1 MERVC
6 KKCGATFEAETKN
19 TVCWD
24 CKRKNKKRIEM
35 LYRSTRRRKKERK
48 KANGSSAFMSEYAQY
63 IKEHGYISYGK
74 YVVLTEK
81 QKSGKIK

>member
-19 TVCWD
+19 TVCEE
-24 CKRKNKKRIEM
+24 CKRENKRRIDA
-35 LYRSTRRRKKERK
+35 LYRSTRRSKKK
-48 KANGSSAFMSEYAQY
+48 KKKSNGISEFMAKYSQY

-74 YVVLTEK
+74 YVVLTE
-81 QKSGKIK
+81 QRKSGKIK

>member
-24 CKRKNKKRIEM
+24 CKRANKRRIEA
-35 LYRSTRRRKKERK
+35 LYRSNRRRKKERK
-48 KANGSSAFMSEYAQY
+48 KSNGISEFMAKYSQY

-74 YVVLTEK
+74 YVVLTEQK
-81 QKSGKIK
+81 KSGKIK